1 MSKVRPAVTKSKQNN
16 SALNSWEER
25 MELKGKVAFVSG
37 GTRGIGLSVAEKLAQ
52 NGANVVINYFRS
64 RQGAREAEE
73 KIKSY
78 GVDCFAH
85 RANMGNHDQIPAI
98 FEEIKERFGKLDILV
113 SNAALG
119 LYTDLLKI
127 DDKAWDLSM
136 HTNARAFLH
145 CIQLG
150 AAIMPDHSRIVTLSS
165 LGSIRYIPGYSAI
178 GVSKA
183 ALENIVRYAAIE
195 LAPRQ
200 ITVNAVSGGFIDTTA
215 LSVFP
220 NYEKMKQGVEE
231 RTPFG
236 RVGRPEEMADVVVF
250 LASPKA
256 SWITGQTVIV
266 DGGYS
271 LM

>member
-1 MSKVRPAVTKSKQNN
+1 
-16 SALNSWEER
+16 
-25 MELKGKVAFVSG
+25 MELSGKVAFVSG
-37 GTRGIGLSVAEKLAQ
+37 GTRGIGFSVAEKLAQ
-52 NGANVVINYFRS
+52 RGANVVVNYFRS
-64 RQGAREAEE
+64 RQSAADAVE
-73 KIKSY
+73 KIKGY

-85 RANMGNHDQIPAI
+85 RANMGNHDQIPGV
-98 FEEIKERFGKLDILV
+98 FEAIKERFGKLDIMV

-119 LYTDLLKI
+119 LYRNLLDV

-145 CIQLG
+145 CIQIG
-150 AAIMPDHSRIVTLSS
+150 TKFMPDHSRIVTLSS

-200 ITVNAVSGGFIDTTA
+200 ITVNCVSGGFIDTRA

-220 NYEKMKQGVEE
+220 NFETMKKEVSD

-236 RVGRPEEMADVVVF
+236 RIGKPEEVADVVVF
-250 LASPKA
+250 LTTPAA

>member
-1 MSKVRPAVTKSKQNN
+1 MTDEVD
-16 SALNSWEER
+16 E

-37 GTRGIGLSVAEKLAQ
+37 GTRGIGLSVAEKLAEK
-52 NGANVVINYFRS
+52 GADIVINYFRS
-64 RQGAREAEE
+64 RQSANEAVE

-78 GVDCFAH
+78 GVDCYAH

-98 FEEIKERFGKLDILV
+98 FDGIKERFGKLDILV

-119 LYTDLLKI
+119 LYTAMMDI

-145 CIQLG
+145 CVQLG
-150 AAIMPDHSRIVTLSS
+150 SPIMPDHSRIVTLSS
-165 LGSIRYIPGYSAI
+165 LGSIRYIPGYAAI
-178 GVSKA
+178 GISKA
-183 ALENIVRYAAIE
+183 AIENIVRYMAVE
-195 LAPRQ
+195 LAHRR
-200 ITVNAVSGGFIDTTA
+200 ITVNCVSGGFIDTSA
-215 LSVFP
+215 LKVFP
-220 NYEKMKQGVEE
+220 NFEEMKREVSE
-231 RTPFG
+231 RTPFKRIG
-236 RVGRPEEMADVVVF
+236 TPEEVADVVVF
-250 LASPKA
+250 LAGPKA

>member
-1 MSKVRPAVTKSKQNN
+1 
-16 SALNSWEER
+16 
-25 MELKGKVAFVSG
+25 MEKELQGKVAFVSG
-37 GTRGIGLSVAEKLAQ
+37 GTRGIGLAIAERLAER
-52 NGANVVINYFRS
+52 GASVVISYFRS
-64 RQGAREAEE
+64 RQSAREAEA
-73 KIKSY
+73 KLAAY
-78 GVDCFAH
+78 GVECYAH
-85 RANMGNHDQIPAI
+85 RANMGNHDQIPGI
-98 FEEIKERFGKLDILV
+98 FEKIKERFGKLDIMI

-119 LYTDLLKI
+119 LYTSLLDI

-145 CIQLG
+145 CIQIG
-150 AAIMPDHSRIVTLSS
+150 AGIMPDHARIVTLSS

-200 ITVNAVSGGFIDTTA
+200 ITVNCVSGGFIDTSA
-215 LSVFP
+215 LRVFP
-220 NYEKMKQGVEE
+220 NYDKRRREVEG

-236 RVGRPEEMADVVVF
+236 RIGKPEEVADVVVF
-250 LASPKA
+250 LAGPKA

>member
-1 MSKVRPAVTKSKQNN
+1 
-16 SALNSWEER
+16 
-25 MELKGKVAFVSG
+25 MELKVKIAFVSG
-37 GTRGIGLSVAEKLAQ
+37 GTRGIGLAVAERLASE
-52 NGANVVINYFRS
+52 GANVVINYFRS
-64 RQGAREAEE
+64 RQGAKEAVA
-73 KIKSY
+73 KLKTY
-78 GVDCFAH
+78 GVEVYAH
-85 RANMGNHDQIPAI
+85 RANMGNHDQVPAI
-98 FEEIKERFGKLDILV
+98 FDGIKERFGKLDILI

-119 LYTDLLKI
+119 LFTNLLDI

-150 AAIMPDHSRIVTLSS
+150 SKMMPDHARIVTLSS

-195 LAPRQ
+195 MASRQ
-200 ITVNAVSGGFIDTTA
+200 ITVNCVSGGFIDTSA
-215 LSVFP
+215 LAAFP
-220 NYEKMKQGVEE
+220 NYEKMKKAVSD
-231 RTPFG
+231 RTPLA
-236 RVGRPEEMADVVVF
+236 RIGRPEEIADVVAF

>member
-1 MSKVRPAVTKSKQNN
+1 MCRRDS
-16 SALNSWEER
+16 

-37 GTRGIGLSVAEKLAQ
+37 GTRGIGFAIAERLAAK
-52 NGANVVINYFRS
+52 GAHVVLNYFRS
-64 RQGAREAEE
+64 RQSAKEAVE
-73 KIKSY
+73 KIEAH
-78 GVDCFAH
+78 GVECFAH
-85 RANMGNHDQIPAI
+85 RANMGNHDQIPGI
-98 FEEIKERFGKLDILV
+98 FDAIKERFGKLDILV

-119 LYTDLLKI
+119 LYRNLLEV

-145 CIQLG
+145 LIQIGTDL
-150 AAIMPDHSRIVTLSS
+150 MPDHSRIVTLSS

-200 ITVNAVSGGFIDTTA
+200 ITVNCVSGGFIDTRA

-220 NYEKMKQGVEE
+220 NFEQMKKEVSE

-236 RVGRPEEMADVVVF
+236 RIGKPEEVADVAVF
-250 LASPKA
+250 LATPKA